1 MVIYMGYNSQMNRKF
16 ALNEKPLDDNE
27 EPFKYYGRVETNS
40 SLIYY
45 SHSDNNCFM
54 YPLTEHTLEEIKLNS
69 LPSINYQI
77 KKALNKGILNFTIT
91 IDSLG
96 NHCYGVN
103 AFKYGLNLKSSDI
116 DIKKVS
122 GDIFDD
128 MILERTNDTSIW
140 GIIEIKDNKIEEL
153 I

>member
-16 ALNEKPLDDNE
+16 ALDEKPSGDNE
-27 EPFKYYGRVETNS
+27 EPFKYYGRIGTNS
-40 SLIYY
+40 PLIYY

-54 YPLTEHTLEEIKLNS
+54 YPLTEHSLEEIKLNS

-77 KKALNKGILNFTIT
+77 KKALNKGIFNFTIV
-91 IDSLG
+91 IENLG
-96 NHCYGVN
+96 NHCYSVN
-103 AFKYGLNLKSSDI
+103 AFKYRLNIRSSDI